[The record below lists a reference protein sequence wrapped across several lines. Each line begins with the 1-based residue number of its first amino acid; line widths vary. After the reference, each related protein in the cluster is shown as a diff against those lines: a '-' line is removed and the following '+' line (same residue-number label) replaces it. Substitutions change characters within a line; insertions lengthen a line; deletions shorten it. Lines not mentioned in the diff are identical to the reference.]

1 MSLLHS
7 GAVSL
12 LAYAGPKM
20 HVRSLHHARVIR
32 SAVLQRSANVRL
44 TSPLPV
50 SATPSF
56 AELRGSF
63 LKLACF
69 GTQRAAHT
77 LHEPAI
83 YHQVQRELRDRLGF
97 IQKECWVCFGFLN
110 RRGLLLLSR
119 ISSAHL
125 PFWAGLPTP
134 HFLPASSLWDI
145 ESRIRFMLPR
155 RALRHLQGPLISERA
170 KFEHTPQN

>member
-20 HVRSLHHARVIR
+20 PMHQDKFNFACAKPTPRSSDSQCCAAKICKCSLDE
-32 SAVLQRSANVRL
+32 S
-44 TSPLPV
+44 PV

-69 GTQRAAHT
+69 GTQMAAHT

-83 YHQVQRELRDRLGF
+83 YHQVLRELRDRLGF
-97 IQKECWVCFGFLN
+97 IQKECWVCFGLLN

-134 HFLPASSLWDI
+134 HFLPASSLSLSLGYRI
-145 ESRIRFMLPR
+145 EDSIHASAKGL
-155 RALRHLQGPLISERA
+155 ATLTGPAHI
-170 KFEHTPQN
+170 